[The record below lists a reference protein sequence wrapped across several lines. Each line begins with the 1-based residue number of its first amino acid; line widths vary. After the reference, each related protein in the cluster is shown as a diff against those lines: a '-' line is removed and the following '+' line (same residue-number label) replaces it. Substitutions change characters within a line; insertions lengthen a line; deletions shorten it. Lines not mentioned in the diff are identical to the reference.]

1 MMRCREECRMFEL
14 VQVNEKTYYIE
25 SPAKIGVYVA
35 DGTDVY
41 LIDSGNDKD
50 AGRKIRKLLDEKG
63 WTLKGILNT
72 HSNADHIGGN
82 DYLQRQR
89 KCKVFAGGIETAF
102 TKYPI
107 LETSFLYGGYPCKDL
122 RHKFLLA
129 AASDAVDFSDADFP
143 KDIEVIPLPGHFFDM
158 VGFRTPDNTVFLAD
172 CLSSIENLDKYAVSF
187 IYDVAAYLKTLD
199 AVEAMEGD
207 VFVPSHAAAGS
218 KEDMQKLVQAN
229 RDKIYEIKAYL
240 LSLCQE
246 PMIFEHILQKVFD
259 RYQLVMTIEQYVL
272 VGSTIRSYLSWLRDT
287 GEMTYAFEDHLMV
300 WKTV

>member
-1 MMRCREECRMFEL
+1 MFEL

-35 DGTDVY
+35 GGADVY

-89 KCKVFAGGIETAF
+89 KCKVFTGGIETAF

-172 CLSSIENLDKYAVSF
+172 CLSSVENLDKYAVSF

-207 VFVPSHAAAGS
+207 IFVPSHAAAGS

-287 GEMTYAFEDHLMV
+287 GEMTYSFEDHLMV

>member
-1 MMRCREECRMFEL
+1 MFEL

-35 DGTDVY
+35 GGADVY

-72 HSNADHIGGN
+72 HSNTDHIGGN

-172 CLSSIENLDKYAVSF
+172 CLSSVENLDKYAVSF

-246 PMIFEHILQKVFD
+246 PMIFEHILRKVFD

-287 GEMTYAFEDHLMV
+287 GEMTYSFEEHLMV

>member
-1 MMRCREECRMFEL
+1 MRRREECRMFEL

-229 RDKIYEIKAYL
+229 RGKIYEIKAYL

>member
-1 MMRCREECRMFEL
+1 MFEL

-63 WTLKGILNT
+63 WTLKGSLNT

>member
-1 MMRCREECRMFEL
+1 MFEL

-35 DGTDVY
+35 GGADVY

-246 PMIFEHILQKVFD
+246 PMIFEHILRKVFD

-287 GEMTYAFEDHLMV
+287 GEMTYSFEEHLMV

>member
-1 MMRCREECRMFEL
+1 MFEL

-35 DGTDVY
+35 GGADVY

-172 CLSSIENLDKYAVSF
+172 CLSSVENLDKYAVSF

-229 RDKIYEIKAYL
+229 RDKIYEIKDYL

-246 PMIFEHILQKVFD
+246 PMIFEHILRKVFD

-287 GEMTYAFEDHLMV
+287 GEMTYSFEEHLMV

>member
-1 MMRCREECRMFEL
+1 MFEL

-35 DGTDVY
+35 EGTDVY

-172 CLSSIENLDKYAVSF
+172 CLSSVENLDKYAVSF

-246 PMIFEHILQKVFD
+246 PMIFEHILRKVFD

-287 GEMTYAFEDHLMV
+287 GEMTYSFEEHLMV

>member
-1 MMRCREECRMFEL
+1 M
-14 VQVNEKTYYIE
+14 
-25 SPAKIGVYVA
+25 
-35 DGTDVY
+35 
-41 LIDSGNDKD
+41 
-50 AGRKIRKLLDEKG
+50 
-63 WTLKGILNT
+63 
-72 HSNADHIGGN
+72 
-82 DYLQRQR
+82 
-89 KCKVFAGGIETAF
+89 
-102 TKYPI
+102 
-107 LETSFLYGGYPCKDL
+107 
-122 RHKFLLA
+122 LA

>member
-1 MMRCREECRMFEL
+1 MRRREECRMFEL

-287 GEMTYAFEDHLMV
+287 GEMAYAFEDHLMV
-300 WKTV
+300 WKAV

>member
-1 MMRCREECRMFEL
+1 MRRREECRMFEL

-172 CLSSIENLDKYAVSF
+172 CLSSVENLDKYAVSF

-287 GEMTYAFEDHLMV
+287 GEMAYAFEDHLMV
-300 WKTV
+300 WKAV

>member
-129 AASDAVDFSDADFP
+129 VASDAVDFSDADFP

>member
-1 MMRCREECRMFEL
+1 MFEL

-218 KEDMQKLVQAN
+218 KEDMWKLVQAN

-246 PMIFEHILQKVFD
+246 PMIFEHILRKVFD

-287 GEMTYAFEDHLMV
+287 GEMTYAFEDHLML

>member
-1 MMRCREECRMFEL
+1 MFEL

-35 DGTDVY
+35 EGTDVY

-89 KCKVFAGGIETAF
+89 KCKVFAGGIEMAF

-172 CLSSIENLDKYAVSF
+172 CLSSVENLDKYAVSF

-207 VFVPSHAAAGS
+207 VFVPSHAVAGS

-229 RDKIYEIKAYL
+229 RDKIYEIKTYL
-240 LSLCQE
+240 LSLCHE

-287 GEMTYAFEDHLMV
+287 GEMTYSFEEHLMV

>member
-1 MMRCREECRMFEL
+1 MFEL

-50 AGRKIRKLLDEKG
+50 AGRKIRKLLDERG

-172 CLSSIENLDKYAVSF
+172 CLSSVENLDKYAVSF

-287 GEMTYAFEDHLMV
+287 GEMTYAFKDHLMV

>member
-1 MMRCREECRMFEL
+1 MFEL

-35 DGTDVY
+35 GGTDVY

-89 KCKVFAGGIETAF
+89 KCKVFTGGIETAF

-129 AASDAVDFSDADFP
+129 AASDAVDFTDADFP

-287 GEMTYAFEDHLMV
+287 DEMTYAFEDHLMV
-300 WKTV
+300 WKAV

>member
-1 MMRCREECRMFEL
+1 MRRREECRMFEL

-129 AASDAVDFSDADFP
+129 AASDAVDFTDADFP

>member
-1 MMRCREECRMFEL
+1 MRRREECRMFEL

-172 CLSSIENLDKYAVSF
+172 CLSSVENLDKYAVSF

-207 VFVPSHAAAGS
+207 IFVPSHAAAGS

-229 RDKIYEIKAYL
+229 RDKIYEIKDYL

-246 PMIFEHILQKVFD
+246 PMIFEHILRKVFD

-287 GEMTYAFEDHLMV
+287 GEMTYSFEEHLMV

>member
-1 MMRCREECRMFEL
+1 MRRREECRMFEL

-129 AASDAVDFSDADFP
+129 AASDAVDFTDADFP

-199 AVEAMEGD
+199 AVEAMEGN

>member
-1 MMRCREECRMFEL
+1 MRRREECRMFEL

-199 AVEAMEGD
+199 TVEAMEGD

>member
-1 MMRCREECRMFEL
+1 MRRREECRMFEL

-158 VGFRTPDNTVFLAD
+158 VGFRMPDNTVFLAD

-229 RDKIYEIKAYL
+229 RDKIYEIKDYL

-246 PMIFEHILQKVFD
+246 PMIFEHILRKVFD

-287 GEMTYAFEDHLMV
+287 GEMTYSFEEHLMV

>member
-1 MMRCREECRMFEL
+1 
-14 VQVNEKTYYIE
+14 
-25 SPAKIGVYVA
+25 
-35 DGTDVY
+35 
-41 LIDSGNDKD
+41 
-50 AGRKIRKLLDEKG
+50 
-63 WTLKGILNT
+63 
-72 HSNADHIGGN
+72 
-82 DYLQRQR
+82 
-89 KCKVFAGGIETAF
+89 
-102 TKYPI
+102 
-107 LETSFLYGGYPCKDL
+107 
-122 RHKFLLA
+122 
-129 AASDAVDFSDADFP
+129 
-143 KDIEVIPLPGHFFDM
+143 M

-246 PMIFEHILQKVFD
+246 PMIFEHILQKVFG

>member
-1 MMRCREECRMFEL
+1 MFEL

-25 SPAKIGVYVA
+25 SPAKIGVYA
-35 DGTDVY
+35 ANGTDVY

-89 KCKVFAGGIETAF
+89 KCKVFTGGIETAF

-143 KDIEVIPLPGHFFDM
+143 KEVEVIPLPGHFFDM

-172 CLSSIENLDKYAVSF
+172 CLSSVENLDKYAVSF

-199 AVEAMEGD
+199 AVEVMDGD
-207 VFVPSHAAAGS
+207 VFVPAHAAAGS
-218 KEDMQKLVQAN
+218 KEDMQKLIQAN
-229 RDKIYEIKAYL
+229 RDKIYEIKDYL
-240 LSLCQE
+240 LSVCRE
-246 PMIFEHILQKVFD
+246 PMIFEHILQKVFA

-287 GEMTYAFEDHLMV
+287 GEMTYSFEDHLMV
-300 WKTV
+300 WKTI

>member
-1 MMRCREECRMFEL
+1 MRRREECRMFEL

-300 WKTV
+300 WKAV

>member
-1 MMRCREECRMFEL
+1 MRRREECRMFEL

-229 RDKIYEIKAYL
+229 RDKIYEIKDYL

-246 PMIFEHILQKVFD
+246 PMIFEHILRKVFD

-287 GEMTYAFEDHLMV
+287 GEMTYSFEEHLMV

>member
-1 MMRCREECRMFEL
+1 MFEL

-272 VGSTIRSYLSWLRDT
+272 VGSTIRSYLSWPRDT

>member
-1 MMRCREECRMFEL
+1 MFEL

-35 DGTDVY
+35 EGTDVY

-89 KCKVFAGGIETAF
+89 KCKVFTSGIETAF

-187 IYDVAAYLKTLD
+187 IYDVAAYLKTLN
-199 AVEAMEGD
+199 AVEAMDGT

>member
-1 MMRCREECRMFEL
+1 MFEL

-229 RDKIYEIKAYL
+229 RDKIYEIKDYL

-246 PMIFEHILQKVFD
+246 PMIFEHILRKVFD

-287 GEMTYAFEDHLMV
+287 GEMTYSFEEHLMV

>member
-1 MMRCREECRMFEL
+1 MFEL

-102 TKYPI
+102 TKYHI

>member
-1 MMRCREECRMFEL
+1 MRRREECRMFEL

>member
-129 AASDAVDFSDADFP
+129 VASDAVDFSDADFP

-187 IYDVAAYLKTLD
+187 IYDVAAYLKTID

>member
-1 MMRCREECRMFEL
+1 MFEL

-35 DGTDVY
+35 GGTDVY

-143 KDIEVIPLPGHFFDM
+143 KDIEVIPLPGHFFGRAISSTWSDSAR
-158 VGFRTPDNTVFLAD
+158 RTTR
-172 CLSSIENLDKYAVSF
+172 SF
-187 IYDVAAYLKTLD
+187 WPTASAA
-199 AVEAMEGD
+199 
-207 VFVPSHAAAGS
+207 
-218 KEDMQKLVQAN
+218 
-229 RDKIYEIKAYL
+229 
-240 LSLCQE
+240 
-246 PMIFEHILQKVFD
+246 
-259 RYQLVMTIEQYVL
+259 
-272 VGSTIRSYLSWLRDT
+272 
-287 GEMTYAFEDHLMV
+287 
-300 WKTV
+300 